1 MSSLYNI
8 SNDILRIFNEVE
20 QAEGEITDEQY
31 DELCIKQ
38 EELKEKL
45 DSYVKAIKVWQVDEQ
60 ALKDEK
66 KRFNNRQNV
75 YKNRIE
81 RLKKAMLEAVINFGE
96 TGKNNKFIELPNVRI
111 FTKNTQSV
119 EINEPRINILIYKFR
134 DLIQELVQQGILY
147 TGEDVD
153 LVGILEL
160 SIEYLPASAQC
171 IAEFGEDFSPF
182 NISDLKHIKINISY
196 TDTIEELLK
205 NNPDILQHL
214 GKEVFRTEVINATSK
229 DEMKRVINICQ
240 TLEQDQPTVGIIVN
254 NQSIQFK

>member
-1 MSSLYNI
+1 MASLYNI
-8 SNDILRIFNEVE
+8 SADILRIFSDVE
-20 QAEGEITDEQY
+20 ELEGEITDEQY
-31 DELCIKQ
+31 NLLCIKRN
-38 EELKEKL
+38 ELEEKL
-45 DSYVKAIKVWQVDEQ
+45 TSYFHIITEFKKDADFCKA
-60 ALKDEK
+60 EK
-66 KRFNNRQNV
+66 KRINDKQKV
-75 YKNRIE
+75 YENRIE
-81 RLKKAMLEAVINFGE
+81 KLKKAVLEAVNNFGE

-119 EINEPRINILIYKFR
+119 EIDEPRINILIYKFR
-134 DLIQELVQQGILY
+134 DLIQELVQQDILY

-153 LVGILEL
+153 LVGILD
-160 SIEYLPASAQC
+160 SINAQC

-229 DEMKRVINICQ
+229 DEIKRVINICQ
-240 TLEQDQPTVGIIVN
+240 TLEQDQPTVGTIVN

>member
-31 DELCIKQ
+31 NELCIKQ

-66 KRFNNRQNV
+66 KRFNDRQNV

-96 TGKNNKFIELPNVRI
+96 TDKNNKFIELPNVRI

-119 EINEPRINILIYKFR
+119 EINEARINILIYKFR
-134 DLIQELVQQGILY
+134 DLIRELVQQGILY

-153 LVGILEL
+153 LIGILD
-160 SIEYLPASAQC
+160 SINAQC
-171 IAEFGEDFSPF
+171 IAEYGEDFSPF
-182 NISDLKHIKINISY
+182 SISDLEYLTINISY
-196 TDTIEELLK
+196 SNTIGKLLR
-205 NNPDILQHL
+205 NNPDILNHI
-214 GKEVFRTEVINATSK
+214 GKDMFNTEITNGTSK
-229 DEMKRVINICQ
+229 DEIKNVINVCSK
-240 TLEQDQPTVGIIVN
+240 LEQDQPTVAIIVN

>member
-66 KRFNNRQNV
+66 KRFNDRQNV

-111 FTKNTQSV
+111 FTKNNQSV
-119 EINEPRINILIYKFR
+119 EFNEPRINILINKFR
-134 DLIQELVQQGILY
+134 DLIRELVQQGILY

-153 LVGILEL
+153 LIGILD
-160 SIEYLPASAQC
+160 SINAQC
-171 IAEFGEDFSPF
+171 IAEYGEDFSPF
-182 NISDLKHIKINISY
+182 SISDLEYLTINISY
-196 TDTIEELLK
+196 SNTIGELLR
-205 NNPDILQHL
+205 NNPDILNHI
-214 GKEVFRTEVINATSK
+214 GKDMFNTEITNGTSK
-229 DEMKRVINICQ
+229 DEIKNVINVCSK
-240 TLEQDQPTVGIIVN
+240 LEQDQPTVAIIVN

>member
-1 MSSLYNI
+1 MASLYEI
-8 SNDILRIFNEVE
+8 SNDILRIFNDVEV
-20 QAEGEITDEQY
+20 AEGEITDEQY
-31 DELCIKQ
+31 DALQIKQ

-45 DSYVKAIKVWQVDEQ
+45 TNYVKAIKVWQVDEQ

-66 KRFNNRQNV
+66 KRFNDRQNV

-96 TGKNNKFIELPNVRI
+96 TGKNNKFIELPNVR
-111 FTKNTQSV
+111 
-119 EINEPRINILIYKFR
+119 KFR
-134 DLIQELVQQGILY
+134 DLIRELVQQGILY

-153 LVGILEL
+153 LIGILD
-160 SIEYLPASAQC
+160 SINAQC
-171 IAEFGEDFSPF
+171 IAEYGEDFSPF
-182 NISDLKHIKINISY
+182 SISDLEYLTINISY
-196 TDTIEELLK
+196 SNTIGELLR

>member
-8 SNDILRIFNEVE
+8 SNDILSIFNEVE

-66 KRFNNRQNV
+66 KRFNDRQNV

-96 TGKNNKFIELPNVRI
+96 TGKNNKFIELPNVII

-119 EINEPRINILIYKFR
+119 EFNEPRINILINKFR
-134 DLIQELVQQGILY
+134 DLIRELVQQGILY

-153 LVGILEL
+153 LIGILD
-160 SIEYLPASAQC
+160 SINAQC
-171 IAEFGEDFSPF
+171 IAEYGEDFSPF
-182 NISDLKHIKINISY
+182 SISDLEYLTINISY
-196 TDTIEELLK
+196 SNTIGELLR
-205 NNPDILQHL
+205 NNPDILNHI
-214 GKEVFRTEVINATSK
+214 GKDMFNTEITNGTSK
-229 DEMKRVINICQ
+229 DEIKNVINVCSK
-240 TLEQDQPTVGIIVN
+240 LEQDQPTVAIIVN

>member
-1 MSSLYNI
+1 MASLYNI
-8 SNDILRIFNEVE
+8 SADILRIFSDVE
-20 QAEGEITDEQY
+20 ELEGEITDEQY
-31 DELCIKQ
+31 NLLCIKRN
-38 EELKEKL
+38 ELEEKL
-45 DSYVKAIKVWQVDEQ
+45 TSYFHIITEFKKDADFCKA
-60 ALKDEK
+60 EK
-66 KRFNNRQNV
+66 KRINDKQKV
-75 YKNRIE
+75 YENRIE
-81 RLKKAMLEAVINFGE
+81 KLKKAVLEAVNNFGE
-96 TGKNNKFIELPNVRI
+96 VDKNNKFIELPTVRI

-119 EINEPRINILIYKFR
+119 EINEPRINILTYKFR

-153 LVGILEL
+153 LVGILD
-160 SIEYLPASAQC
+160 SINAQC

>member
-1 MSSLYNI
+1 M

-66 KRFNNRQNV
+66 KRFNDRQNV

-119 EINEPRINILIYKFR
+119 EFNEHRINILINKFR
-134 DLIQELVQQGILY
+134 DLIRELVQQGILY

-153 LVGILEL
+153 LIGILD
-160 SIEYLPASAQC
+160 SINAQC
-171 IAEFGEDFSPF
+171 IAEYGEDFSPF
-182 NISDLKHIKINISY
+182 SISDLEYLTINISY
-196 TDTIEELLK
+196 SNTIGELLR
-205 NNPDILQHL
+205 NNPDILNHI
-214 GKEVFRTEVINATSK
+214 GKDMFNTEITNGTSK
-229 DEMKRVINICQ
+229 DEIKNVINVCSK
-240 TLEQDQPTVGIIVN
+240 LEQDQPTVAIIVN

>member
-1 MSSLYNI
+1 MASLYEI
-8 SNDILRIFNEVE
+8 SNDILRIFNNVEV
-20 QAEGEITDEQY
+20 AEGEITDEQY
-31 DELCIKQ
+31 DALQIKQ

-45 DSYVKAIKVWQVDEQ
+45 TNYVKAIKSWEVDEK

-66 KRFNNRQNV
+66 KRLNDRQTV
-75 YKNRIE
+75 FKNRIE

-96 TGKNNKFIELPNVRI
+96 TGENNKFIELPNVRI

-119 EINEPRINILIYKFR
+119 EINEARINILIYKFR
-134 DLIQELVQQGILY
+134 DLIQELVQQDILY

-153 LVGILEL
+153 LVGILD
-160 SIEYLPASAQC
+160 SINAQC

>member
-1 MSSLYNI
+1 MASLYEI
-8 SNDILRIFNEVE
+8 SNDILRIFNDVEV
-20 QAEGEITDEQY
+20 AEGEITDEQY
-31 DELCIKQ
+31 DALQIKQ

-45 DSYVKAIKVWQVDEQ
+45 TNYFKAIKYWEVDEK

-66 KRFNNRQNV
+66 KRFNDRQTV
-75 YKNRIE
+75 LKNRIE

-96 TGKNNKFIELPNVRI
+96 TGKNNKFIELPKVRI

-119 EINEPRINILIYKFR
+119 EINETRINILIYKFR

-153 LVGILEL
+153 LVGILD
-160 SIEYLPASAQC
+160 SINAQC

>member
-1 MSSLYNI
+1 MASLYEI
-8 SNDILRIFNEVE
+8 SNDILRIFNDVEV
-20 QAEGEITDEQY
+20 AEGEITDEQY
-31 DELCIKQ
+31 DALQIKQ

-45 DSYVKAIKVWQVDEQ
+45 TNYVKAIKSWEVDEK

-66 KRFNNRQNV
+66 KRLNDRQTV
-75 YKNRIE
+75 FKNRIE

-96 TGKNNKFIELPNVRI
+96 TGKNNKFIELSNVRI

-119 EINEPRINILIYKFR
+119 EINETRINILIYKFR

-153 LVGILEL
+153 LVGILD
-160 SIEYLPASAQC
+160 SINAQC

>member
-66 KRFNNRQNV
+66 KRFNDRQNV

-111 FTKNTQSV
+111 FTKNNQSV
-119 EINEPRINILIYKFR
+119 EFNEPRINILINKFR
-134 DLIQELVQQGILY
+134 DLIRELVQQGILY

-153 LVGILEL
+153 LIGILD
-160 SIEYLPASAQC
+160 SINAQC
-171 IAEFGEDFSPF
+171 IAEYGEDFSPF
-182 NISDLKHIKINISY
+182 SISDLEYLTINISY
-196 TDTIEELLK
+196 SNTIGELLR
-205 NNPDILQHL
+205 NNPDILKHI
-214 GKEVFRTEVINATSK
+214 GKDMFNTEITNGTSK
-229 DEMKRVINICQ
+229 DEIKNVINVCSK
-240 TLEQDQPTVGIIVN
+240 LEQDQPTVAIIVN

>member
-1 MSSLYNI
+1 MASLYEI
-8 SNDILRIFNEVE
+8 SNDILRIFNDVEV
-20 QAEGEITDEQY
+20 AEGEITDEQY
-31 DELCIKQ
+31 DALQIKQ

-45 DSYVKAIKVWQVDEQ
+45 TNYVKAIKSWEVDEK

-66 KRFNNRQNV
+66 KRLNDRQTV
-75 YKNRIE
+75 FKNRIK

-96 TGKNNKFIELPNVRI
+96 TGKNNKFIELPNFRI

-119 EINEPRINILIYKFR
+119 EINEPRINILINKFR
-134 DLIQELVQQGILY
+134 DLIRELVQQGILY

-153 LVGILEL
+153 LVGILD
-160 SIEYLPASAQC
+160 SINAQC

-214 GKEVFRTEVINATSK
+214 GKEVFRTEVINVTSK

>member
-1 MSSLYNI
+1 MASLYEI
-8 SNDILRIFNEVE
+8 SNDILRIFNDVEV
-20 QAEGEITDEQY
+20 AEGEITDEQY
-31 DELCIKQ
+31 DALQIKQ

-45 DSYVKAIKVWQVDEQ
+45 TNYVKAIKSWEVDEK

-66 KRFNNRQNV
+66 KRLNDRQTV
-75 YKNRIE
+75 FKNRIK

-119 EINEPRINILIYKFR
+119 EINETRINILIYKFR

-153 LVGILEL
+153 LVGILD
-160 SIEYLPASAQC
+160 SINAQC
-171 IAEFGEDFSPF
+171 IAEYGEDFSPF
-182 NISDLKHIKINISY
+182 SISDLEYLTINISY
-196 TDTIEELLK
+196 SNTIGKLLR
-205 NNPDILQHL
+205 NNPDILNHI
-214 GKEVFRTEVINATSK
+214 GKDMFNTEITNGTSK
-229 DEMKRVINICQ
+229 DEIKNVINVCSK
-240 TLEQDQPTVGIIVN
+240 LEQDQPTVAIIVN

>member
-1 MSSLYNI
+1 MASLYEI
-8 SNDILRIFNEVE
+8 SNDILRIFNDVEV
-20 QAEGEITDEQY
+20 AEGEITDEQY
-31 DELCIKQ
+31 DALQIKQ

-45 DSYVKAIKVWQVDEQ
+45 TNYVKAIKSWEVDEK

-66 KRFNNRQNV
+66 KRLNDRQTV
-75 YKNRIE
+75 FKNRIE

-96 TGKNNKFIELPNVRI
+96 TGKNNKFIELPNARI

-119 EINEPRINILIYKFR
+119 EINETRINILIYKFR
-134 DLIQELVQQGILY
+134 DLIQELVQQGILC

-153 LVGILEL
+153 LVGILD
-160 SIEYLPASAQC
+160 SINAQC

>member
-8 SNDILRIFNEVE
+8 SNDILRISNEVE

-31 DELCIKQ
+31 NELCIKQ

-66 KRFNNRQNV
+66 KRFNDRQNV
-75 YKNRIE
+75 YKNR
-81 RLKKAMLEAVINFGE
+81 
-96 TGKNNKFIELPNVRI
+96 NVRI

-134 DLIQELVQQGILY
+134 DLIQELVQQDILY

-153 LVGILEL
+153 LIGILD
-160 SIEYLPASAQC
+160 SINAQC

-182 NISDLKHIKINISY
+182 NMSDLKHIKINISY

-214 GKEVFRTEVINATSK
+214 GKEVFRTEVVNATSK
-229 DEMKRVINICQ
+229 DEMKRAINVCQ

>member
-66 KRFNNRQNV
+66 KRFNDRQNV

-111 FTKNTQSV
+111 FTKNTKSV
-119 EINEPRINILIYKFR
+119 EFNESRINILINKFR
-134 DLIQELVQQGILY
+134 DLIRELVQQGILY

-153 LVGILEL
+153 LIGILD
-160 SIEYLPASAQC
+160 SINTQC
-171 IAEFGEDFSPF
+171 IAEYGEDFSPF
-182 NISDLKHIKINISY
+182 SISDLEYLTINISY
-196 TDTIEELLK
+196 SNTIGELLR
-205 NNPDILQHL
+205 NNPDILNHI
-214 GKEVFRTEVINATSK
+214 GKDMFNTEITNETSK
-229 DEMKRVINICQ
+229 DEIKNVINVCSK
-240 TLEQDQPTVGIIVN
+240 LEQDQPTVAIIVN

>member
-1 MSSLYNI
+1 MASLYEI
-8 SNDILRIFNEVE
+8 SNDILRIFNDVEV
-20 QAEGEITDEQY
+20 AEGEITDEQY
-31 DELCIKQ
+31 DALQIKQ

-45 DSYVKAIKVWQVDEQ
+45 TNYFKAIKSWEVDEK

-66 KRFNNRQNV
+66 KQFNDRQTV
-75 YKNRIE
+75 FKNRIE

-119 EINEPRINILIYKFR
+119 EINETRINILIYKFR

-153 LVGILEL
+153 LVGILD
-160 SIEYLPASAQC
+160 SINAQC

>member
-1 MSSLYNI
+1 MASLYEI
-8 SNDILRIFNEVE
+8 SNDILRIFNDVEV
-20 QAEGEITDEQY
+20 AEGEITDEQY
-31 DELCIKQ
+31 DALQIKQ

-45 DSYVKAIKVWQVDEQ
+45 TNYVKAIKVWQVDEQ

-66 KRFNNRQNV
+66 KRFNDRQNV

-119 EINEPRINILIYKFR
+119 EINEARINILIYKFR

-153 LVGILEL
+153 LIGILD
-160 SIEYLPASAQC
+160 SINAQC
-171 IAEFGEDFSPF
+171 IAEYGEDFSPF
-182 NISDLKHIKINISY
+182 SISDLEYLTINISY
-196 TDTIEELLK
+196 SNTIGELLR
-205 NNPDILQHL
+205 NNPDILNHI
-214 GKEVFRTEVINATSK
+214 GKDMFNTEITNGTSK
-229 DEMKRVINICQ
+229 DEIKNVINVCSK
-240 TLEQDQPTVGIIVN
+240 LEQDQPTVAIIVN

>member
-1 MSSLYNI
+1 MASLYNI
-8 SNDILRIFNEVE
+8 SADILRIFSDVE
-20 QAEGEITDEQY
+20 ELEGEITDEQY
-31 DELCIKQ
+31 NLLCIKRN
-38 EELKEKL
+38 ELEEKL
-45 DSYVKAIKVWQVDEQ
+45 TSYFHVITEFKKDADFCKA
-60 ALKDEK
+60 EK
-66 KRFNNRQNV
+66 KRINDKQKV
-75 YKNRIE
+75 YENRIE
-81 RLKKAMLEAVINFGE
+81 KLKKAVLEAVNNFGE
-96 TGKNNKFIELPNVRI
+96 VGKNNKFIELPTVRI

-134 DLIQELVQQGILY
+134 YLIQELVQQGILY

-153 LVGILEL
+153 LVGILD
-160 SIEYLPASAQC
+160 SINAQC

-229 DEMKRVINICQ
+229 DEMKRAINICQ

>member
-66 KRFNNRQNV
+66 KRFNDRQNV

-119 EINEPRINILIYKFR
+119 EFNELRINILINKFR
-134 DLIQELVQQGILY
+134 DLIRELVQQGILY

-153 LVGILEL
+153 LIGILD
-160 SIEYLPASAQC
+160 SINAQC
-171 IAEFGEDFSPF
+171 IAEYGEDFSPF
-182 NISDLKHIKINISY
+182 SISDLEYLTINISY
-196 TDTIEELLK
+196 SNTIGELLR
-205 NNPDILQHL
+205 NNSDILNHI
-214 GKEVFRTEVINATSK
+214 GKDMFNTEITNGTSK
-229 DEMKRVINICQ
+229 DEIKNVINICSK
-240 TLEQDQPTVGIIVN
+240 LEQDQPTVAIIVN

>member
-8 SNDILRIFNEVE
+8 SNDILSIFNEVE

-66 KRFNNRQNV
+66 KRFNDRQNV

-119 EINEPRINILIYKFR
+119 EFNEARINILINKFR
-134 DLIQELVQQGILY
+134 DLIRELVQQGILY

-153 LVGILEL
+153 LIGILD
-160 SIEYLPASAQC
+160 SINAQC
-171 IAEFGEDFSPF
+171 IAEYGEDFSPF
-182 NISDLKHIKINISY
+182 SISDLEYLTINISY
-196 TDTIEELLK
+196 SNTIGELLR
-205 NNPDILQHL
+205 NNPDILNHI
-214 GKEVFRTEVINATSK
+214 GKDMFNTEITNGTSK
-229 DEMKRVINICQ
+229 DEIKNVINVCSK
-240 TLEQDQPTVGIIVN
+240 LEQDQPTVAIIVN

>member
-66 KRFNNRQNV
+66 KRFNDRQNV

-119 EINEPRINILIYKFR
+119 EFNKPRINILINKFR
-134 DLIQELVQQGILY
+134 DLIRELVQQGILY

-153 LVGILEL
+153 LIGILD
-160 SIEYLPASAQC
+160 SINAQC
-171 IAEFGEDFSPF
+171 IAEYGEDFSPF
-182 NISDLKHIKINISY
+182 SISDLEYLTINISY
-196 TDTIEELLK
+196 SNTIGELLR
-205 NNPDILQHL
+205 NNPDILNHI
-214 GKEVFRTEVINATSK
+214 GKDMFNTEITNGTSK
-229 DEMKRVINICQ
+229 DEIKNVINVCSK
-240 TLEQDQPTVGIIVN
+240 LEQDQPTVAIIVN

>member
-1 MSSLYNI
+1 MASLYEI

-31 DELCIKQ
+31 NELSIKQ

-66 KRFNNRQNV
+66 KRFNDKQNV

-96 TGKNNKFIELPNVRI
+96 TGKNNKFIELPTVRI
-111 FTKNTQSV
+111 FTKTTQSI
-119 EINEPRINILIYKFR
+119 EFNEPRINILINKFR
-134 DLIQELVQQGILY
+134 DLIRELVQQGVLY

-153 LVGILEL
+153 LIGILD
-160 SIEYLPASAQC
+160 SINAQC

-182 NISDLKHIKINISY
+182 NMSDLKHIKINISY

-205 NNPDILQHL
+205 NNPYILQHL
-214 GKEVFRTEVINATSK
+214 GKEVFRTEVVNATSK
-229 DEMKRVINICQ
+229 DEMKRVINVCQ

>member
-8 SNDILRIFNEVE
+8 SNDILSIFNEIE
-20 QAEGEITDEQY
+20 LADGEVTDEQY
-31 DELCIKQ
+31 NALIIKQ
-38 EELKEKL
+38 EELKTKL
-45 DSYVKAIKVWQVDEQ
+45 DAYVKAIKSWEADEK
-60 ALKDEK
+60 ALKEEK
-66 KRFNNRQNV
+66 KQLNDRQTV
-75 YKNRIE
+75 FKNRIE

-96 TGKNNKFIELPNVRI
+96 TGKNNKFIELPNARI

-134 DLIQELVQQGILY
+134 DLIQELVQQDILY

-153 LVGILEL
+153 LVGILN
-160 SIEYLPASAQC
+160 SINAQC

-240 TLEQDQPTVGIIVN
+240 TLEQYQPTVGIIVN

>member
-66 KRFNNRQNV
+66 KRFNDRQNV

-119 EINEPRINILIYKFR
+119 EFNEHRINILINKFR
-134 DLIQELVQQGILY
+134 DLIRELVQQGILY

-153 LVGILEL
+153 LIGILD
-160 SIEYLPASAQC
+160 SINAQC
-171 IAEFGEDFSPF
+171 IAEYGEDFSPF
-182 NISDLKHIKINISY
+182 SISDLEYLTINISY
-196 TDTIEELLK
+196 SNTIGELLR
-205 NNPDILQHL
+205 NNPDILNHI
-214 GKEVFRTEVINATSK
+214 GKDMFNTEITNGTSK
-229 DEMKRVINICQ
+229 DEIKNVINVCSK
-240 TLEQDQPTVGIIVN
+240 LEQDQPTVAIIVN

>member
-20 QAEGEITDEQY
+20 QAEGEITNEQY

-60 ALKDEK
+60 AFKDEK
-66 KRFNNRQNV
+66 KRFNDRQNV

-119 EINEPRINILIYKFR
+119 EFNELRINILINKFR
-134 DLIQELVQQGILY
+134 DLIRELVQQGILY

-153 LVGILEL
+153 LIGILD
-160 SIEYLPASAQC
+160 SINAQC
-171 IAEFGEDFSPF
+171 IAEYGEDFSPF
-182 NISDLKHIKINISY
+182 SISDLEYLTINISY
-196 TDTIEELLK
+196 SNTIGELLK
-205 NNPDILQHL
+205 NNPDILNHI
-214 GKEVFRTEVINATSK
+214 GKDMFNTEITNGTSK
-229 DEMKRVINICQ
+229 DEIKNVINVCSK
-240 TLEQDQPTVGIIVN
+240 LEQDQPTVAIIVN

>member
-1 MSSLYNI
+1 MSNLYNI
-8 SNDILRIFNEVE
+8 SNNILRIFNEVE

-31 DELCIKQ
+31 NELCIKQ

-66 KRFNNRQNV
+66 KRFNDKQNV

-134 DLIQELVQQGILY
+134 DLIQELVQQDILY
-147 TGEDVD
+147 TGKDVD
-153 LVGILEL
+153 LVGILD
-160 SIEYLPASAQC
+160 SINAQC
-171 IAEFGEDFSPF
+171 IAEFGEDFSLF
-182 NISDLKHIKINISY
+182 NMSDLKHIKINISY

-205 NNPDILQHL
+205 NNLDILQHL
-214 GKEVFRTEVINATSK
+214 GKEVFRTEVVNATSK
-229 DEMKRVINICQ
+229 DEMKRVINVCQ

>member
-31 DELCIKQ
+31 NELCIKQ

-45 DSYVKAIKVWQVDEQ
+45 DSYVKAIKVWQIDEQ

-66 KRFNNRQNV
+66 KRFNDRQNV

-81 RLKKAMLEAVINFGE
+81 CLKKAMLEAVINFGE
-96 TGKNNKFIELPNVRI
+96 TGKNNKFIELPNIRI

-119 EINEPRINILIYKFR
+119 EINEARINILIYKFR
-134 DLIQELVQQGILY
+134 DLIQELVQQDILY

-153 LVGILEL
+153 LVGILD
-160 SIEYLPASAQC
+160 SINAQC
-171 IAEFGEDFSPF
+171 IAEFGEDFSSF
-182 NISDLKHIKINISY
+182 NMSDLEHIKINISY

-214 GKEVFRTEVINATSK
+214 GKEVFRTEVVNATSK
-229 DEMKRVINICQ
+229 DEMKRAISVCQ

>member
-1 MSSLYNI
+1 MASLYEI
-8 SNDILRIFNEVE
+8 SNDILRIFNDVEV
-20 QAEGEITDEQY
+20 AEGEITDEQY
-31 DELCIKQ
+31 DALQIKQ
-38 EELKEKL
+38 EELKEKVTN
-45 DSYVKAIKVWQVDEQ
+45 YVKAIKSWEVDEK

-66 KRFNNRQNV
+66 KRLNDRQTV
-75 YKNRIE
+75 FKNRIE

-96 TGKNNKFIELPNVRI
+96 TGKNNKFIELPNARI

-119 EINEPRINILIYKFR
+119 EINEARINILIYKFR
-134 DLIQELVQQGILY
+134 NLIQELVQQDILY

-153 LVGILEL
+153 LVGILD
-160 SIEYLPASAQC
+160 SINAQC

>member
-1 MSSLYNI
+1 MASLYEI
-8 SNDILRIFNEVE
+8 SNDILRIFNDVEV
-20 QAEGEITDEQY
+20 AEGEITDEQY
-31 DELCIKQ
+31 DALQIKQ

-45 DSYVKAIKVWQVDEQ
+45 TNYVKAIKSWEVDEK
-60 ALKDEK
+60 AIKDEK
-66 KRFNNRQNV
+66 KRLNDRQTV
-75 YKNRIE
+75 FKNRIE

-96 TGKNNKFIELPNVRI
+96 TCKNNKFIELPNARI

-119 EINEPRINILIYKFR
+119 EINEARINILIYKFR
-134 DLIQELVQQGILY
+134 DLIQELVQQDILY

-153 LVGILEL
+153 LVGILD
-160 SIEYLPASAQC
+160 SINAQC